1 MKNDAV
7 KILIKNQK
15 GGVGKSLIAF
25 WLAHGLALENKKV
38 LILTSDSQDNIP
50 AFAGKGKDAKEMKRG
65 LESWIVNGEGDIL
78 ELRENLFYIPLK
90 TTSIEEEDAFKF
102 KTVINDIMAKR
113 VDYIVIDASPVLNL
127 DDLFVEV
134 ADKIVVPT
142 YLDEVT
148 TLGIFNL
155 ISKVGL
161 KKIKAIMPNR
171 TYRTSL
177 ERVYYFELFSA
188 FEKTDIVLTEPIR
201 HSAGVAGLVNAG
213 KTIWETKRKE
223 FDPVRLEFK
232 KVLGVIK

>member
-50 AFAGKGKDAKEMKRG
+50 AFAGKGKEAKEMKRG

-90 TTSIEEEDAFKF
+90 ATNIEEQDSFKF
-102 KTVINDIMAKR
+102 KTVVNDIMAKR

-161 KKIKAIMPNR
+161 KKIKAIIPNR
-171 TYRTSL
+171 THRSKL
-177 ERVYYFELFSA
+177 EKDCYFKLLSA
-188 FEKTDIVLTEPIR
+188 FKETDIVLTEPIK
-201 HSAGVAGLVNAG
+201 HSSGIAELVNAG
-213 KTIWETKRKE
+213 KTIWETKRKV
-223 FDPVRLEFK
+223 FDPVRFEFK

>member
-50 AFAGKGKDAKEMKRG
+50 AFAGKGKEAKEMKRG

-90 TTSIEEEDAFKF
+90 ATNIEEQDSFKF
-102 KTVINDIMAKR
+102 KTIVNDIMAKR

-161 KKIKAIMPNR
+161 KKIKAIIPNR
-171 TYRTSL
+171 THRSKL
-177 ERVYYFELFSA
+177 EKDCYFKLLSA
-188 FEKTDIVLTEPIR
+188 FKETGIVLTEPIK
-201 HSAGVAGLVNAG
+201 HSAGITGLVDAG
-213 KTIWETKRKE
+213 KTIWETKQKV
-223 FDPVRLEFK
+223 FDPVRFEFK

>member
-1 MKNDAV
+1 MKDDAV

-25 WLAHGLALENKKV
+25 WLAHGLVLENKKV

-50 AFAGKGKDAKEMKRG
+50 AFAGKGKEAKEMKRG

-90 TTSIEEEDAFKF
+90 ATNIEEQDSFKF
-102 KTVINDIMAKR
+102 KTIVNDIMAKR

-155 ISKVGL
+155 ISKVGI
-161 KKIKAIMPNR
+161 KKIKAIIPNR
-171 TYRTSL
+171 THRSKL
-177 ERVYYFELFSA
+177 EKDCYFKLLSA
-188 FEKTDIVLTEPIR
+188 FKETDIVLTEPIK
-201 HSAGVAGLVNAG
+201 HSAGITGLVDAG
-213 KTIWETKRKE
+213 KTIWETKQKV
-223 FDPVRLEFK
+223 FDPVRFEFK

>member
-1 MKNDAV
+1 MKDDAV

-38 LILTSDSQDNIP
+38 LVLTSDSQDNIP
-50 AFAGKGKDAKEMKRG
+50 AFAGKGKEAKEMKRG

-90 TTSIEEEDAFKF
+90 ATNIEEQDSFKF
-102 KTVINDIMAKR
+102 KTVVNDIMAKR

-161 KKIKAIMPNR
+161 KKIKAIIPNR
-171 TYRTSL
+171 THRSKL
-177 ERVYYFELFSA
+177 EKDCYFKLLSA
-188 FEKTDIVLTEPIR
+188 FKETGIVLTEPIK
-201 HSAGVAGLVNAG
+201 HSAGITGLVDAG
-213 KTIWETKRKE
+213 KTIWETKQKV
-223 FDPVRLEFK
+223 FDPVRFEFK

>member
-15 GGVGKSLIAF
+15 GDVGKSLIAF

-171 TYRTSL
+171 THRTSL